1 MKSFV
6 AACLVAIV
14 IAAGGALLLNHFQES
29 AAVAYSTS
37 GARV

>member
-6 AACLVAIV
+6 AACVAAVV
-14 IAAGGALLLNHFQES
+14 IAAGAALVLDQLQKSAES
-29 AAVAYSTS
+29 AYSTS